1 MVNTSALGTYL
12 IAAFLSQVEP
22 LEVSINDYFCMVE
35 AIHFEANGEQEEGKQ
50 LVANVILNRVERINS
65 LDTICDVVHA
75 KYQFSYEKGI
85 KVDLSK
91 EPDLESFKETIEIA
105 YDAVQGNLN
114 DITGGA
120 DHYYNPKK
128 IKTVQKW
135 MTAGEQLGMIGNHK
149 MLRLIDENGRWM
161 Q

>member
-12 IAAFLSQVEP
+12 IAAFLSQAEP

-35 AIHFEANGEQEEGKQ
+35 AIHFEANGEEERGKQ
-50 LVANVILNRVERINS
+50 LVANVILNRVDRIRNQNS
-65 LDTICDVVHA
+65 ICDVVHA
-75 KYQFSYEKGI
+75 KHQFSYEKGLQ
-85 KVDLSK
+85 VDLSK
-91 EPDLESFKETIEIA
+91 NPDMESFKETIEIA
-105 YDAVQGNLN
+105 YEAVQGNLK

-128 IKTVQKW
+128 IRKVQKW

-149 MLRLIDENGRWM
+149 MLRLIDDNGRWM
-161 Q
+161 